1 MWQLATVRKVLSRI
15 GRRGDDV
22 LLRYIVLLH
31 FQLGYSNVVLGC
43 NVSLGVAN
51 YLREK
56 RAKCRITSDS
66 PFQGYQINIRH
77 GKRLLDNEQSWKVAE
92 TKVGFRLQPSSNFPL
107 Q

>member
-1 MWQLATVRKVLSRI
+1 M
-15 GRRGDDV
+15 

-31 FQLGYSNVVLGC
+31 FQLGYSSVVLGC

-77 GKRLLDNEQSWKVAE
+77 RKRLLDNEQSWKVAA